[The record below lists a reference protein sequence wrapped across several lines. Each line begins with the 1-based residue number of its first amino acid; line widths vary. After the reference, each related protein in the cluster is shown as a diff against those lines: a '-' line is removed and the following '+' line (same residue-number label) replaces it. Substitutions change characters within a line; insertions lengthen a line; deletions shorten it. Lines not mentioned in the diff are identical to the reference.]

1 MHLIMNLFDIKRIYD
16 ALSGNYSPKVMIIS
30 KIDYYTGSGG
40 EDNGSPSV
48 FVRGYIDSQEVYF
61 IRNLDEN
68 VYDIAGKFNIPN
80 VEIGNSIKVLKFKH
94 SDQVMV
100 VYDNEFARWKKMRI
114 IFSSKVCWLTN
125 RITLTFCSCPNR
137 WARAMACRSAKGFH
151 QGSNKSTYEAAVR
164 FSPTSPALS
173 EIKKKDTS

>member
-1 MHLIMNLFDIKRIYD
+1 MWFFKLWLFLLASLILIMNLFDIKRIYD
-16 ALSGNYSPKVMIIS
+16 ALSGNYFQKVMVIS
-30 KIDYYTGSGG
+30 KIDYYGGSGG
-40 EDNGSPSV
+40 KYNGAPSV

-61 IRNLDEN
+61 IRNLDKN

-114 IFSSKVCWLTN
+114 IFSSIGIVSMIVFWHLMKTHKFKN
-125 RITLTFCSCPNR
+125 N
-137 WARAMACRSAKGFH
+137 
-151 QGSNKSTYEAAVR
+151 Q
-164 FSPTSPALS
+164 
-173 EIKKKDTS
+173 

>member
-1 MHLIMNLFDIKRIYD
+1 MCFFKLWLFLLASMILIMNLFDIKRIYD

-61 IRNLDEN
+61 IRNLDKN

-114 IFSSKVCWLTN
+114 IFSSIGIVGMIVFWHLMKTHKFKN
-125 RITLTFCSCPNR
+125 N
-137 WARAMACRSAKGFH
+137 
-151 QGSNKSTYEAAVR
+151 Q
-164 FSPTSPALS
+164 
-173 EIKKKDTS
+173 

>member
-1 MHLIMNLFDIKRIYD
+1 MWFFKLWLFLLAFLILIMNLFDIKRIYD
-16 ALSGNYSPKVMIIS
+16 ALSGNYFQKVMVIS
-30 KIDYYTGSGG
+30 KIDYHGGSGG
-40 EDNGSPSV
+40 KYNGTPSV

-114 IFSSKVCWLTN
+114 IFSSIGIVGMIVFWHLMK
-125 RITLTFCSCPNR
+125 
-137 WARAMACRSAKGFH
+137 
-151 QGSNKSTYEAAVR
+151 TYK
-164 FSPTSPALS
+164 F
-173 EIKKKDTS
+173 KNNQ

>member
-1 MHLIMNLFDIKRIYD
+1 MWFFKLWLFLLASLILIMNLFDIKRIYD
-16 ALSGNYSPKVMIIS
+16 ALSGNYFQKVMVIS
-30 KIDYYTGSGG
+30 KIDYYGDSGG
-40 EDNGSPSV
+40 KYNGTPSV

-61 IRNLDEN
+61 IRNLDKN

-114 IFSSKVCWLTN
+114 IFSSIGIVGMIVFWHLMKTHKFKN
-125 RITLTFCSCPNR
+125 N
-137 WARAMACRSAKGFH
+137 
-151 QGSNKSTYEAAVR
+151 Q
-164 FSPTSPALS
+164 
-173 EIKKKDTS
+173 

>member
-1 MHLIMNLFDIKRIYD
+1 MWFFKLLLFLLASMILIMNLFDIKRIYD
-16 ALSGNYSPKVMIIS
+16 ALSGNYSSKVMIIS
-30 KIDYYTGSGG
+30 KIDYYGGSGG
-40 EDNGSPSV
+40 KYNRTPSV

-114 IFSSKVCWLTN
+114 IF
-125 RITLTFCSCPNR
+125 
-137 WARAMACRSAKGFH
+137 
-151 QGSNKSTYEAAVR
+151 
-164 FSPTSPALS
+164 FSIGIVGMIVFWHLMKTH
-173 EIKKKDTS
+173 KFKNNQ

>member
-1 MHLIMNLFDIKRIYD
+1 MCFFKLWLFLLASMILIMNLFDIKRIYD
-16 ALSGNYSPKVMIIS
+16 ALSGNYFQKVMVIS
-30 KIDYYTGSGG
+30 KIDYYGGSGG
-40 EDNGSPSV
+40 KYNGTPSV

-61 IRNLDEN
+61 IRNLDKN

-114 IFSSKVCWLTN
+114 IFSSIGIVGMIVFWHLMKTHKFKN
-125 RITLTFCSCPNR
+125 N
-137 WARAMACRSAKGFH
+137 
-151 QGSNKSTYEAAVR
+151 Q
-164 FSPTSPALS
+164 
-173 EIKKKDTS
+173 

>member
-1 MHLIMNLFDIKRIYD
+1 MWFFKLWLFLLASMILIMNLFDIKRIYD

-30 KIDYYTGSGG
+30 KIDYYTSSGG

-61 IRNLDEN
+61 IRNLDKN

-114 IFSSKVCWLTN
+114 IFSSIGIVGMIVFWYLMK
-125 RITLTFCSCPNR
+125 
-137 WARAMACRSAKGFH
+137 
-151 QGSNKSTYEAAVR
+151 TYK
-164 FSPTSPALS
+164 F
-173 EIKKKDTS
+173 KNNQ

>member
-1 MHLIMNLFDIKRIYD
+1 MWFFKLWLFLLAFLILIMNLFDIKRIYD
-16 ALSGNYSPKVMIIS
+16 ALSGNYFQKVMVIS
-30 KIDYYTGSGG
+30 KIDYHGGSGG
-40 EDNGSPSV
+40 KYNGTPSV

-114 IFSSKVCWLTN
+114 IFSSIGIVGMIVFWHLMKTHKFKN
-125 RITLTFCSCPNR
+125 R
-137 WARAMACRSAKGFH
+137 
-151 QGSNKSTYEAAVR
+151 
-164 FSPTSPALS
+164 
-173 EIKKKDTS
+173 

>member
-1 MHLIMNLFDIKRIYD
+1 MWFFKLWLFLLASMILIMNLFDIKRIYD
-16 ALSGNYSPKVMIIS
+16 ALSGNYFQKVMVIS
-30 KIDYYTGSGG
+30 KIDYYGGSGG
-40 EDNGSPSV
+40 KYNGAPSV

-114 IFSSKVCWLTN
+114 IF
-125 RITLTFCSCPNR
+125 
-137 WARAMACRSAKGFH
+137 
-151 QGSNKSTYEAAVR
+151 
-164 FSPTSPALS
+164 FSIGIVGMIVFWHLMKTH
-173 EIKKKDTS
+173 KFKNNQ

>member
-1 MHLIMNLFDIKRIYD
+1 MCFFKLWLFLLASMILIMNLFDIKRIYD
-16 ALSGNYSPKVMIIS
+16 ALSGSYSPKVMIIS

-114 IFSSKVCWLTN
+114 IFSSIGIVGMIVFWHLMKTHKFKN
-125 RITLTFCSCPNR
+125 N
-137 WARAMACRSAKGFH
+137 
-151 QGSNKSTYEAAVR
+151 Q
-164 FSPTSPALS
+164 
-173 EIKKKDTS
+173 

>member
-1 MHLIMNLFDIKRIYD
+1 MWFFKLWLFLLASLILIMNLFDIKRIYD
-16 ALSGNYSPKVMIIS
+16 ALSGNYFQKVMVIS
-30 KIDYYTGSGG
+30 KIDYYGGSGG
-40 EDNGSPSV
+40 KYNGAPSV

-68 VYDIAGKFNIPN
+68 VYDIVGKFNIPN

-114 IFSSKVCWLTN
+114 IF
-125 RITLTFCSCPNR
+125 
-137 WARAMACRSAKGFH
+137 
-151 QGSNKSTYEAAVR
+151 
-164 FSPTSPALS
+164 FSIGIVGMIVFWHLMKTH
-173 EIKKKDTS
+173 KFKNNQ

>member
-1 MHLIMNLFDIKRIYD
+1 MWFFKLWLFLLASMILIMNLFDIKRIYD
-16 ALSGNYSPKVMIIS
+16 ALSGNYSSKVMIIS

-114 IFSSKVCWLTN
+114 IFSSIGIVGMIVFWHLMKTHKFKN
-125 RITLTFCSCPNR
+125 N
-137 WARAMACRSAKGFH
+137 
-151 QGSNKSTYEAAVR
+151 Q
-164 FSPTSPALS
+164 
-173 EIKKKDTS
+173 

>member
-1 MHLIMNLFDIKRIYD
+1 MWFFKLWLFLLASMILIMNLFDIKRIYD
-16 ALSGNYSPKVMIIS
+16 ALSGNYFQKVMVIS
-30 KIDYYTGSGG
+30 KIDYYGGSGG
-40 EDNGSPSV
+40 KYNGTPSV

-114 IFSSKVCWLTN
+114 IF
-125 RITLTFCSCPNR
+125 
-137 WARAMACRSAKGFH
+137 
-151 QGSNKSTYEAAVR
+151 
-164 FSPTSPALS
+164 FSIGIVGMIVFWHLMKTH
-173 EIKKKDTS
+173 KFKNNQ

>member
-1 MHLIMNLFDIKRIYD
+1 MWFFKLWLFLLASMILIMNLFDIKRIYD

-61 IRNLDEN
+61 IRNLDKN

-114 IFSSKVCWLTN
+114 IFSSIGIVGMIVFWHLMKTHKFKN
-125 RITLTFCSCPNR
+125 N
-137 WARAMACRSAKGFH
+137 
-151 QGSNKSTYEAAVR
+151 Q
-164 FSPTSPALS
+164 
-173 EIKKKDTS
+173 

>member
-1 MHLIMNLFDIKRIYD
+1 MWFFKLWLFLLASLILIMNLFDIKRIYD
-16 ALSGNYSPKVMIIS
+16 ALSANYFQKVMVIS
-30 KIDYYTGSGG
+30 KIDYYGGSGG
-40 EDNGSPSV
+40 KYNGTPSV

-61 IRNLDEN
+61 IRNLDKN

-114 IFSSKVCWLTN
+114 IFSSIGIVGMIVFWHLMKTHKFKN
-125 RITLTFCSCPNR
+125 N
-137 WARAMACRSAKGFH
+137 
-151 QGSNKSTYEAAVR
+151 Q
-164 FSPTSPALS
+164 
-173 EIKKKDTS
+173 

>member
-1 MHLIMNLFDIKRIYD
+1 MWFFKLWLFLLASMILIMNLFDIKRIYD
-16 ALSGNYSPKVMIIS
+16 ALSANYFQKVMVIS
-30 KIDYYTGSGG
+30 KIDYYGG
-40 EDNGSPSV
+40 NGGKYNGTPSV

-114 IFSSKVCWLTN
+114 IFSSIGIVGMIVFWHLMKTHKFKN
-125 RITLTFCSCPNR
+125 R
-137 WARAMACRSAKGFH
+137 
-151 QGSNKSTYEAAVR
+151 
-164 FSPTSPALS
+164 
-173 EIKKKDTS
+173 